1 MVRPD
6 TNKFNFDLG
15 ATLNIAIL
23 ERDAAVATE
32 MKKWLEELG
41 HRIQVFDSGKN
52 FLVQNGKP
60 AADVIIFDWELR
72 GAPTGEILRWLR
84 VEAGPST
91 PMLIAT
97 ARNAEGDVVTALAG
111 KADDFVVRPVRRN
124 ELVARVNALIRR
136 TAQSGR
142 EPIEHSFPPFRI
154 MSASR
159 QIFFQGDAINLT
171 EKEFDL
177 AIFLFQNSGKLLS
190 RDYISENVWARQATP
205 QSRTIDTHISRVRK
219 KLGLEPGN
227 GYRLVPVYNIG
238 YRLERVLS
246 PADLQQH

>member
-1 MVRPD
+1 M
-6 TNKFNFDLG
+6 K
-15 ATLNIAIL
+15 IAIL
-23 ERDAAVATE
+23 ESDANVAAE
-32 MKKWLEELG
+32 MSKWLEEARNNV
-41 HRIQVFDSGKN
+41 RIFDSGKK
-52 FLVQNGKP
+52 FLEQAKKETYD
-60 AADVIIFDWELR
+60 AIIFDWALR
-72 GAPTGEILRWLR
+72 GIPTGEILHWLR
-84 VEAGPST
+84 EETGTMT
-91 PMLIAT
+91 PMLFLT
-97 ARNAEGDVVTALAG
+97 ARNAENNVVMALAA
-111 KADDFVVRPVRRN
+111 KADDFMIRPVRRS
-124 ELVARVNALIRR
+124 ELIARVNALMRR
-136 TAQSGR
+136 ATYSGR

-190 RDYISENVWARQATP
+190 RDYISENVWARHATP

-246 PADLQQH
+246 SSDLQRH

>member
-1 MVRPD
+1 M
-6 TNKFNFDLG
+6 
-15 ATLNIAIL
+15 NIAIL
-23 ERDAAVATE
+23 EDDADIAAE
-32 MKKWLEELG
+32 MKKWLEEAG
-41 HRIQVFDSGKN
+41 NRVRIFESGKK
-52 FLVQNGKP
+52 FMSQGPKETFD
-60 AADVIIFDWELR
+60 AIIFDWGIR
-72 GAPTGEILRWLR
+72 GIPTRDILQWLR
-84 VEAGPST
+84 EESGAMVPVLFVT
-91 PMLIAT
+91 T
-97 ARNAEGDVVTALAG
+97 RNTENDVVAALAA
-111 KADDFVVRPVRRN
+111 KADDFMVKPVRRG
-124 ELVARVNALIRR
+124 ELVARVNALMRR
-136 TAQSGR
+136 ATYSGR

-190 RDYISENVWARQATP
+190 RDFISENVWARHATP

-246 PADLQQH
+246 ASDLQHH

>member
-1 MVRPD
+1 M
-6 TNKFNFDLG
+6 
-15 ATLNIAIL
+15 NIGIL
-23 ERDAAVATE
+23 EDDAEIAAE
-32 MKKWLEELG
+32 MKKWLEEAG
-41 HRIQVFDSGKN
+41 NRVRVFESGKK
-52 FLVQNGKP
+52 FLGQGSKEIFD
-60 AADVIIFDWELR
+60 AIIFDWGVQGIPVR
-72 GAPTGEILRWLR
+72 EILRWLR
-84 VEAGPST
+84 EESGAMVPV
-91 PMLIAT
+91 LFLT
-97 ARNAEGDVVTALAG
+97 ARNAESDVITVLAA
-111 KADDFVVRPVRRN
+111 KADDFMVKPVRRS
-124 ELVARVNALIRR
+124 ELVARVNALLRR
-136 TAQSGR
+136 ATYSGR

-154 MSASR
+154 VSASR

-190 RDYISENVWARQATP
+190 RDFISESVWARHATP

-246 PADLQQH
+246 ASDLQHH

>member
-1 MVRPD
+1 MRRE
-6 TNKFNFDLG
+6 NSLK
-15 ATLNIAIL
+15 IAVL
-23 ERDAAVATE
+23 EDDADIAAE
-32 MKKWLEELG
+32 MKKWLEEAG
-41 HRIQVFDSGKN
+41 NRVRVFDSGKK
-52 FLVQNGKP
+52 FLGQGGKE
-60 AADVIIFDWELR
+60 AFDTIIVDWGLR
-72 GAPTGEILRWLR
+72 GAPANDILRGLR
-84 VEAGPST
+84 EESGASVPV
-91 PMLIAT
+91 LFLAT
-97 ARNAEGDVVTALAG
+97 RNAESDVLAALAA
-111 KADDFVVRPVRRN
+111 KADDFMVKPLRRG
-124 ELVARVNALIRR
+124 ELLARLGAMARR
-136 TAQSGR
+136 ASYSGR

-154 MSASR
+154 VSASR

-190 RDYISENVWARQATP
+190 RDYISENVWARHATP

-246 PADLQQH
+246 ASDLQQH